1 MGGPFFANSRNG
13 CHYIVTIV
21 DDFSRY
27 TLIHLM
33 QSKAQTC
40 AYIQSFFQL
49 TETQF
54 NCKIKVL
61 RLDNGPEF
69 NMAGFFFFFFFF
81 TKGVLHQLSCVESSQ
96 QNARVERKHQHLLN
110 VARSLRFQA
119 NLHISLWTKCVT
131 TSTYLINQILTP
143 LLSNRTPFEV
153 LFSKPP
159 TYSRSRVL
167 VAFAMIPPYREIEM
181 SLILEPNPVYS

>member
-1 MGGPFFANSRNG
+1 MGGPFSANSRNG

-49 TETQF
+49 IETQF

-69 NMAGFFFFFFFF
+69 NMAVFFFF
-81 TKGVLHQLSCVESSQ
+81 
-96 QNARVERKHQHLLN
+96 
-110 VARSLRFQA
+110 SLKEFYI
-119 NLHISLWTKCVT
+119 NLV
-131 TSTYLINQILTP
+131 
-143 LLSNRTPFEV
+143 V
-153 LFSKPP
+153 
-159 TYSRSRVL
+159 
-167 VAFAMIPPYREIEM
+167 
-181 SLILEPNPVYS
+181 